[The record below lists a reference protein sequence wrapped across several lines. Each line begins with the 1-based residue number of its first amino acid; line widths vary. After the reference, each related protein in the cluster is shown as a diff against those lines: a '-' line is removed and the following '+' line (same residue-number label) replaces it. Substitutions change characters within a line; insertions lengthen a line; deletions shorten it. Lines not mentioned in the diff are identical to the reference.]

1 MAMRMENPKDGR
13 LAGAMT
19 RRELLAAGLA
29 AAVAGPA
36 AALGGPLAGTAP
48 GVPPAG
54 TALADSAL
62 PIPVKTLNHVS
73 FGCADLR
80 ATVAWYE
87 RVLAIPRHAFQDYGG
102 GQTVLRVATDPPAYL
117 ALSQRSPE
125 SLQAPPTRRPHFC
138 WGVEGFNVH
147 RIFEGLAEM
156 PALARSVL
164 REGTTI
170 NGVNFDGPDGAP
182 LQFNPIIAC
191 GGLGFLGEV
200 CDTDAE
206 AVRRPGDPP
215 PNPGPDAEP
224 RQVPRNRPVER
235 AGMVPAVDGHAGG
248 HLAGAAGAGGGPQ
261 ATRGRPIPVLRVGS
275 GPQHVALVEGGGPEA
290 FRLHVGLGVEGFDP
304 DAVVERLAEHGVTA
318 QLRLREGVTKE
329 VLVDAPDGVRLQLQ
343 DVSYC
348 GGGGVMGNE
357 C

>member
-1 MAMRMENPKDGR
+1 MAMRIENPKDAR
-13 LAGAMT
+13 LTGVMT
-19 RRELLAAGLA
+19 RRELLATGLA
-29 AAVAGPA
+29 AAVVRPA
-36 AALGGPLAGTAP
+36 AALGEPFAGAVATNL
-48 GVPPAG
+48 PAG
-54 TALADSAL
+54 AAAADSAL

-102 GQTVLRVATDPPAYL
+102 GQTVLRVAKDPPAYM

-138 WGVEGFNVH
+138 WGIEDFNVH
-147 RIFEGLAEM
+147 RIFEGLARM

-215 PNPGPDAEP
+215 PIPVRTLNHVKYHVSDLSSALAWYQRLTDMPVVTWQEP
-224 RQVPRNRPVER
+224 
-235 AGMVPAVDGHAGG
+235 MGG
-248 HLAGAAGAGGGPQ
+248 QRTEGYQ
-261 ATRGRPIPVLRVGS
+261 GRPIPVLRVGS
-275 GPQHVALVEGGGPEA
+275 GPQHLALVEGDGPDA

-304 DAVVERLAEHGVTA
+304 DAAIERLAEHGVTA
-318 QLRLREGVTKE
+318 RLRLREGVTKE

-348 GGGGVMGNE
+348 GGGGVAGNE

>member
-1 MAMRMENPKDGR
+1 MAMPMERRMRPQRG
-13 LAGAMT
+13 GGMT

-29 AAVAGPA
+29 AALGRPA
-36 AALGGPLAGTAP
+36 AALARPLTGAGPVTPPLGMAP
-48 GVPPAG
+48 A
-54 TALADSAL
+54 ASAL
-62 PIPVKTLNHVS
+62 PIRVATLNHVS
-73 FGCADLR
+73 FGCADLPS
-80 ATVAWYE
+80 TVAWYE

-102 GQTVLRVATDPPAYL
+102 GQTVLRLAKDPPAYM

-138 WGVEGFNVH
+138 WGIEDFDVH

-200 CDTDAE
+200 CDTAAE

-215 PNPGPDAEP
+215 PIPVRTLNHIRYHVSDLSSALAWYQRLTDMPVVAWQEP
-224 RQVPRNRPVER
+224 I
-235 AGMVPAVDGHAGG
+235 
-248 HLAGAAGAGGGPQ
+248 GGPRT
-261 ATRGRPIPVLRVGS
+261 AVYEGRPIPVLRVGA
-275 GPQHVALVEGGGPEA
+275 GPQHLALVEGGGPEA
-290 FRLHVGLGVEGFDP
+290 FRLHVGLGVQGFDA
-304 DAVVERLAEHGVTA
+304 DAVLERLAEHGVTA
-318 QLRLREGVTKE
+318 HLRLRGGVTKE

-348 GGGGVMGNE
+348 GGGGVLGNA

>member
-1 MAMRMENPKDGR
+1 MTMRTKNPKDSR

-19 RRELLAAGLA
+19 RRELLVAGLA
-29 AAVAGPA
+29 ATLARPA
-36 AALGGPLAGTAP
+36 AALAGPLAGL
-48 GVPPAG
+48 VPTLPHQG
-54 TALADSAL
+54 TAADSAL
-62 PIPVKTLNHVS
+62 PIRVSTLNHVS

-87 RVLAIPRHAFQDYGG
+87 KVLAIPRHAFQDYGG
-102 GQTVLRVATDPPAYL
+102 GQTVLRVAKDPPAYM

-125 SLQAPPTRRPHFC
+125 TLQAPPTRRPHFC
-138 WGVEGFNVH
+138 WGIEDFNVH
-147 RIFEGLAEM
+147 RIFEGLAQM

-215 PNPGPDAEP
+215 PVPGPDAEP
-224 RQVPRNRPVER
+224 HQVPRNRPVER
-235 AGMVPAVDGHAGG
+235 SGVVPAADRHAGG
-248 HLAGAAGAGGGPQ
+248 HLAGAGGRAADRRATRDVRSRCCAWDRARSTWPWSRVAARTPSGCTSVSAWRASIRTRSSSGSPSTASARTCGCAGG
-261 ATRGRPIPVLRVGS
+261 
-275 GPQHVALVEGGGPEA
+275 
-290 FRLHVGLGVEGFDP
+290 
-304 DAVVERLAEHGVTA
+304 
-318 QLRLREGVTKE
+318 
-329 VLVDAPDGVRLQLQ
+329 
-343 DVSYC
+343 
-348 GGGGVMGNE
+348 
-357 C
+357 

>member
-1 MAMRMENPKDGR
+1 MAMSMEHPMHTR
-13 LAGAMT
+13 RRGAMT
-19 RRELLAAGLA
+19 RRDLLVAGFA
-29 AAVAGPA
+29 AAVARPA
-36 AALGGPLAGTAP
+36 AALAGPIP
-48 GVPPAG
+48 GVSPAVPPAG
-54 TALADSAL
+54 AASAEPAL
-62 PIPVKTLNHVS
+62 PIRVSTLNHVS

-80 ATVAWYE
+80 RTVAWYE
-87 RVLAIPRHAFQDYGG
+87 KVLAIPRHAFQDYGG
-102 GQTVLRVATDPPAYL
+102 GQTVLRVAKDPPAYM

-138 WGVEGFNVH
+138 WGIEDFNVH

-200 CDTDAE
+200 CDESAE
-206 AVRRPGDPP
+206 AVRGPGDPP
-215 PNPGPDAEP
+215 PIPVRTLNHVKYHVSDLSSALAWYQRLTAMPVVTWQEP
-224 RQVPRNRPVER
+224 V
-235 AGMVPAVDGHAGG
+235 GG
-248 HLAGAAGAGGGPQ
+248 QRTEGYE
-261 ATRGRPIPVLRVGS
+261 GRPIPVLGVGS
-275 GPQHVALVEGGGPEA
+275 GPQHLALIEGGGPEA
-290 FRLHVGLGVEGFDP
+290 FRLHVGLGVEGFDAE
-304 DAVVERLAEHGVTA
+304 AVMERLAEHGVTA
-318 QLRLREGVTKE
+318 QLRLREGVTEE

-348 GGGGVMGNE
+348 GGGGVLGNE